1 MSRPRCHLSAAS
13 LREHLRAGLTHA
25 QIATVEGLTVDQ
37 VSHRIR
43 QLGLAKSRPLP
54 PAPVIQAL
62 LEVPGTH
69 RVDIAKMFGVSPA
82 AVTLRLK
89 RAVPA

>member
-43 QLGLAKSRPLP
+43 QLGLARSRPLP
-54 PAPVIQAL
+54 PALEIQAL
-62 LEVPGTH
+62 LAGGH
-69 RVDIAKMFGVSPA
+69 QRVDVARMFGVSPA